1 MWGPRS
7 SSSSFAFFPDNFGT
21 RNASGRRADT
31 GGWRSSGSWVG
42 FFGGAG
48 RKGSMLSID
57 AAGEGGGVEDRL
69 RRVLEAG
76 NDGRRGKGK
85 GVVK

>member
-1 MWGPRS
+1 
-7 SSSSFAFFPDNFGT
+7 
-21 RNASGRRADT
+21 
-31 GGWRSSGSWVG
+31 
-42 FFGGAG
+42 
-48 RKGSMLSID
+48 MLSID